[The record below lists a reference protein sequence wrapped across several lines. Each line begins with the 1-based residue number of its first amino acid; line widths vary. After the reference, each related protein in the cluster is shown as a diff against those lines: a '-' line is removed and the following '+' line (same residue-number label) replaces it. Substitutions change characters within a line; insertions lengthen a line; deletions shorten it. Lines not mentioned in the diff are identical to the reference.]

1 MRLYSGIDIIIL
13 CRDWNSLQ
21 FEINSYPRGKDSS
34 PGEIPKC
41 PARRLVRWS
50 RVWGTTVEV
59 RRVFLCLPGGGGHW
73 ALGHPKVRQS
83 LGLLQGFFCLR
94 RVFCASTPFFS
105 LNPLRI
111 RAVRRM
117 ETAPQGAPGA
127 AMCVTSVHLPGCFH
141 GQRSFQCIYFIHRCP
156 LHTGI

>member
-13 CRDWNSLQ
+13 CRDLNSLQ

-41 PARRLVRWS
+41 PVRRLVRWS

-59 RRVFLCLPGGGGHW
+59 QRVFLCLPGGGGHW

-83 LGLLQGFFCLR
+83 LGLSQVFFCLR
-94 RVFCASTPFFS
+94 LVFLASTLFSLEFFKDSSCTQDGDSSPGCPRFCNVCNFCASPWMLS
-105 LNPLRI
+105 
-111 RAVRRM
+111 RAEVVSM
-117 ETAPQGAPGA
+117 YI
-127 AMCVTSVHLPGCFH
+127 FH
-141 GQRSFQCIYFIHRCP
+141 P
-156 LHTGI
+156 